1 MIETIETKE
10 ETEIYFSASSFIIY
24 CFLLKSDKFVSHQMV
39 FPVIHNLPRK
49 ESQMFVHIVWL
60 LDNTDY

>member
-1 MIETIETKE
+1 MSKLNMIETIETKE
-10 ETEIYFSASSFIIY
+10 EAEIYFSASSF
-24 CFLLKSDKFVSHQMV
+24 LLFIV
-39 FPVIHNLPRK
+39 HNLPRK